1 MKSIIITVL
10 LALRFLYPST
20 CIITEIDKGN
30 DLVTIS
36 TATGNEF
43 QFYGVEDY
51 AKGDLV
57 AVIFYDN
64 GTETVID
71 DQIMDVRYT
80 GTADMFK
87 EVGK

>member
-1 MKSIIITVL
+1 MKTVIITIL

-20 CIITEIDKGN
+20 CIITEIDTET
-30 DLVTIS
+30 DLVTIA

-51 AKGDLV
+51 ANGDLV
-57 AVIFYDN
+57 SVIFYDN
-64 GTETVID
+64 GTETVTD
-71 DQIMDVRYT
+71 DVIMDIRYS
-80 GTADMFK
+80 GTTEMFK